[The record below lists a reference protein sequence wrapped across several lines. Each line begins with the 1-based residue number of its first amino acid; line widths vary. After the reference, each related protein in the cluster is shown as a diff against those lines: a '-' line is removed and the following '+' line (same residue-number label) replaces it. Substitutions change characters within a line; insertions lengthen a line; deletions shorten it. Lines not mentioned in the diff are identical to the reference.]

1 MIFKSLNK
9 INIHQSFPVIIND
22 EEIIYKYTITI
33 GNINIAF
40 STKNNAIEQ
49 FEIDELGV
57 SELGILISS
66 LVQDNLEEK
75 VRSKFESYN
84 K

>member
-1 MIFKSLNK
+1 MIFKSLNE
-9 INIHQSFPVIIND
+9 INIHQSFPVMIND
-22 EEIIYKYTITI
+22 EEIIYKYTVTV
-33 GNINIAF
+33 GNINIAI
-40 STKNNAIEQ
+40 STRNNAIEQ

-57 SELGILISS
+57 SELGMLISS

-84 K
+84 

>member
-40 STKNNAIEQ
+40 STKNNAI
-49 FEIDELGV
+49 
-57 SELGILISS
+57 
-66 LVQDNLEEK
+66 
-75 VRSKFESYN
+75 
-84 K
+84 